1 MEPPR
6 VRISDIA
13 EELGLSTATVSNV
26 IHGKTKKISDETVQ
40 RVQAMLEEK
49 QYIPSMAGILLAQ
62 NNSRIIGF
70 FVNDHPKYEGHTLDD
85 AFIAA
90 SLNALCTQIESAGQ
104 FMMVKKAQ
112 KPEEVLQ
119 FASMWN
125 MDGVV
130 MMGFCRQDYMYLRSR
145 IHIPFVV
152 YDGFCRELERMVN
165 ITLDHRDGGR
175 QVGQLFARTGHKRAL
190 CLADN
195 TEGVD
200 RERVDGFQQAFGAER
215 TRFWLIP
222 MQKAERLKFY
232 RQRLEQLR
240 QVSAIFAVSD
250 VYAVELMQFLQ
261 QNGLS
266 IPGQISIA
274 GFDGIPLG
282 EMVFPS
288 LTTVRQDSALRAKVA
303 LEKLNALRNQ
313 QETETTV
320 ILPVT
325 LVERDSTR
333 RE

>member
-13 EELGLSTATVSNV
+13 QELGLSTATVSNV
-26 IHGKTKKISDETVQ
+26 IHGKTKKISDETVK

-62 NNSRIIGF
+62 NASRIIGV
-70 FVNDHPKYEGHTLDD
+70 FVNDHPKYEGHTLEDG
-85 AFIAA
+85 FIAA
-90 SLNALCTQIESAGQ
+90 SLNALCTEIEAAGQ

-112 KPEEVLQ
+112 RPEDVLQ

-145 IHIPFVV
+145 MHIPFVV

-165 ITLDHRDGGR
+165 ITLDHLDGGR
-175 QVGQLFARTGHKRAL
+175 QVGQLFARTGHKHAL

-200 RERVDGFQQAFGAER
+200 RERVEGFRQGFGAER

-222 MQKAERLKFY
+222 MQREERLAFY
-232 RQRLEQLR
+232 HQRLEQLV
-240 QVSAIFAVSD
+240 QASAIFAVSD
-250 VYAVELMQFLQ
+250 VYALELMQFLQ
-261 QNGLS
+261 QNGVS
-266 IPGQISIA
+266 IPQQVSVA
-274 GFDGIPLG
+274 GFDGLPQG

-303 LEKLNALRNQ
+303 VEKLQVLRNR

-320 ILPVT
+320 TLPVA
-325 LVERDSTR
+325 LVERESTR
-333 RE
+333 RS

>member
-26 IHGKTKKISDETVQ
+26 IHGKTRKISDETVK

-62 NNSRIIGF
+62 NASRIIGV

-85 AFIAA
+85 VFIAA
-90 SLNALCTQIESAGQ
+90 SLNALCTEIEAAGQ
-104 FMMVKKAQ
+104 FMMVKKAK
-112 KPEEVLQ
+112 KPEEILQ

-130 MMGFCRQDYMYLRSR
+130 MMGFCRQDYTCLRSR
-145 IHIPFVV
+145 MRIPFVV
-152 YDGFCRELERMVN
+152 YDGYCRDPERIVN
-165 ITLDHRDGGR
+165 ITLDHLDGGR
-175 QVGQLFARTGHKRAL
+175 QVGRLFARTGHKRAL

-195 TEGVD
+195 NEGVD
-200 RERVDGFQQAFGAER
+200 RERVEGFQQGFGAER
-215 TRFWLIP
+215 TRFWQIP
-222 MQKAERLKFY
+222 MQKAERQAFY
-232 RQRLEQLR
+232 RQRLEQLM

-250 VYAVELMQFLQ
+250 VYAVEVMQFLQ
-261 QNGLS
+261 QNGVS

-288 LTTVRQDSALRAKVA
+288 LTTVRQDNALRAKVA
-303 LEKLNALRNQ
+303 MEKLNALRNR
-313 QETETTV
+313 QETEATV
-320 ILPVT
+320 TLPVT

-333 RE
+333 HK